1 MSNGIYPDYVG
12 PTKEYRYNSLYP
24 DWVRAVAGIVI
35 PPVEWLG
42 GVLVLSQPYGVGMVA
57 SRISAIAQS
66 AMSAVISVLS
76 NRDTITTGEPGVEV
90 EDEEPRI

>member
-1 MSNGIYPDYVG
+1 MSRI
-12 PTKEYRYNSLYP
+12 YP
-24 DWVRAVAGIVI
+24 DWVGPTTEYRQASRFPHWIQVLGGIVI

-57 SRISAIAQS
+57 STISTITQS
-66 AMSAVISVLS
+66 VVSAVISVLK
-76 NRDTITTGEPGVEV
+76 NRGTIATGEPGVEV

>member
-1 MSNGIYPDYVG
+1 MSNGIYPNYVG
-12 PTKEYRYNSLYP
+12 PTVEYRYNSLYP
-24 DWVRAVAGIVI
+24 SWVRAVAGIVL
-35 PPVEWLG
+35 PPLEWLG
-42 GVLVLSQPYGVGMVA
+42 GVLVLSQPYGIGMVA

-66 AMSAVISVLS
+66 AISAVTTVFS